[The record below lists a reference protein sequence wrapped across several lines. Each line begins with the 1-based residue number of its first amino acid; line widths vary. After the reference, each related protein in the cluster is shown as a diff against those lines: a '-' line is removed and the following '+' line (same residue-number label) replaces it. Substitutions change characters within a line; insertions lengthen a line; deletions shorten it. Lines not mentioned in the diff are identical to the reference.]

1 MAGLCALAAIAQPSS
16 VPQLHYLGEV
26 GHLGTPE
33 DPRTSARFGR
43 IQISTQGNG
52 GLRIDGQDDDRKA
65 WSAVLE
71 MQGGVGW
78 TEVWQA
84 DFDRNAR
91 PDLLVAAYFPQNGRC
106 IDEITLSFLLF
117 NGHGQPVPWV
127 IRTRMPESKRLPA
140 IPAVF
145 ADLNHGGPL
154 QLVVTDCTYSE
165 PPRFGEDRRITG
177 IYQAKD
183 ATWSQVHRADITPY
197 IALVRRSYR
206 FRPDHDQLLGT
217 DPARWPDQGNMM
229 DQHGPPPVQVTAVL
243 PASPDCRGVRLPPV
257 VDGRLQRDWK
267 DPCEELGQNRLQ
279 LSNGTVC
286 YGWPIVVID
295 GANGREIVTESKQL
309 NARLQDIV
317 DQRRTVV
324 LAGQNDPERCSP
336 TVLWAPT
343 TPAPSQRIEP
353 GQ

>member
-33 DPRTSARFGR
+33 DPRTSAKFGR

-78 TEVWQA
+78 TDVWQA

-145 ADLNHGGPL
+145 ADLNHGGSL

-183 ATWSQVHRADITPY
+183 ATWSPVHRADITPY

-229 DQHGPPPVQVTAVL
+229 DQHGPPPVQGTAVL

-257 VDGRLQRDWK
+257 VDGRLQRGWI
-267 DPCEELGQNRLQ
+267 DPCEELGKNRLQ

-295 GANGREIVTESKQL
+295 RANGREIVAESKQL

-343 TPAPSQRIEP
+343 TLAPSQ
-353 GQ
+353 